1 MSASDA
7 TPPPPAAPPDPER
20 ALRVVPWLVA
30 VAFFMESLDT
40 TILNTAVPALARA
53 LGVAPLSVKSV
64 LSSYTLSLAV
74 FIPISGWV
82 ADRFGTRRVFASAIG
97 IFTLGSLLCGI
108 STDLHALVFFR
119 ILQGM
124 GGAMMVPVGRLTMV
138 RTFPKSQLIRAMAFV
153 AIPALVGPMLGPVV
167 GGAIVRFLSW
177 RLIFFVNLPIGAVGL
192 YLVHRH
198 LPDYRAA
205 RAAPLDVVGFILFG
219 GGVALLSYVLEVF
232 GEHSLS
238 GYEILALLAIALA
251 LLFAYVR
258 YAASWP
264 HPLLRLS
271 LLKLRTLRVA
281 ITGAFLTR
289 IAIGGMPFL
298 LPMLYQVGLGY
309 SPLESGL
316 LILPQSLAAMSLR
329 LFIPRILRRLGYRR
343 VLLFNTA
350 MIGVSIALFATIAP
364 QTPAWLIAG
373 QAFVFG
379 FFSSFQYTSMNTL
392 TYADVPEELASA
404 ASTMASTAQQL
415 SLSFGVAAASLAT
428 AFFVPV
434 PARGSAAALPSRDSA
449 AGLID
454 GIHHAFLTLGALTV
468 LSALLFRGLTRSDG
482 ESISNHK
489 VAAPAD

>member
-1 MSASDA
+1 MSAPAA
-7 TPPPPAAPPDPER
+7 TTPPPAAPAGIDR
-20 ALRVVPWLVA
+20 ALRIVPWLVA

-53 LGVAPLSVKSV
+53 LGVAPLGVKSV

-82 ADRFGTRRVFASAIG
+82 ADRFGTRRVFAAAIG
-97 IFTLGSLLCGI
+97 IFTVGSLLCGI
-108 STDLHALVFFR
+108 STDIHALVLFR
-119 ILQGM
+119 ILQGV

-192 YLVHRH
+192 YLVYRH

-205 RAAPLDVVGFILFG
+205 RPAPLDVVGFILFG

-232 GEHSLS
+232 GEHSLG

-258 YAASWP
+258 YAADSP
-264 HPLLRLS
+264 HPLLRMS
-271 LLKLRTLRVA
+271 LLRVRTLRIA
-281 ITGAFLTR
+281 ISGAFLTR

-298 LPMLYQVGLGY
+298 LPMLYQVGLGK
-309 SPLESGL
+309 SPLEAGL
-316 LILPQSLAAMSLR
+316 LIFPQSLAAMSLR
-329 LFIPRILRRLGYRR
+329 IFMPKILRRVGYRR
-343 VLLFNTA
+343 VLLTNTA
-350 MIGVSIALFATIAP
+350 MIGVLIAAFATVGP
-364 QTPAWLIAG
+364 HTPAWLIAA
-373 QAFVFG
+373 QAFAFG
-379 FFSSFQYTSMNTL
+379 FFSSLQYTSMNTL
-392 TYADVPEELASA
+392 TYADVPEELASQ
-404 ASTMASTAQQL
+404 ASTMASTAQQM
-415 SLSFGVAAASLAT
+415 SLSFGVAAASLA
-428 AFFVPV
+428 AALFVPA
-434 PARGSAAALPSRDSA
+434 PTRGSAA
-449 AGLID
+449 GLVE
-454 GIHHAFLTLGALTV
+454 GIHHAFLALGGLTV
-468 LSALLFRGLTRSDG
+468 LSALLFRGLTSSDG
-482 ESISNHK
+482 ASISNQK